1 MAVCVAAG
9 LLCWSLLALAVL
21 ALTGCGV
28 APGADD
34 IRRAKPTVTARPDT
48 TPVSA
53 SVDDAGGD
61 VREVVRVVK
70 VASGESDTQ
79 RRQIETLHGTI
90 AELNALMAAQDDAVR
105 AKFATLQRQVN
116 ELEDTRKRLADALAG
131 AADAA
136 DNARTNLELAKG
148 RIIRLEGEISM
159 ADNEM
164 VRLRDG
170 WDSAIAVA
178 DNQERMRVKVER
190 DSMVYK
196 AYYESRLGRQIKT
209 IAWSVGITL
218 AVVIAFF
225 IWQWFSN
232 PLGITKTFARGLL
245 FTK

>member
-1 MAVCVAAG
+1 MCVAAG

-116 ELEDTRKRLADALAG
+116 ELEGTRKRLADALAG

-178 DNQERMRVKVER
+178 DKQERMRVAAER
-190 DSMVYK
+190 ENMVYR

-225 IWQWFSN
+225 IWQWFAN